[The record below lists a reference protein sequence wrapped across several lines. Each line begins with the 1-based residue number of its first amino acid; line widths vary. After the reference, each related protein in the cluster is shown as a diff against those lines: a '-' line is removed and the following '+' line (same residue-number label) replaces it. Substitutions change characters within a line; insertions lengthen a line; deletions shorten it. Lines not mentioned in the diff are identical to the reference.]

1 MKTTKKILSIVL
13 AVMLLVG
20 TVVVGVNAD
29 TTMVYGKAG
38 SKLVY
43 TAEADKTTKDK
54 DGYILVQPGDEINVS
69 VYMQANYY
77 IGAAGSEIFAWTTGF
92 FNTVT
97 KDTDITK
104 HNFINNYSFAND
116 KLIAAKSATQLGYS
130 DKSHEGYLCGRL
142 INTEA
147 DPGPFDASTPVL
159 VYKFKFTVASTAA
172 DGATADFLMPEACSA
187 TVATTSRMK
196 QIYAAVN
203 NSATEYGSASIASS
217 YPETIDL
224 TGTVLKFKVGSADVD
239 CNYKALNDAM
249 AQYTEDLANKA
260 LYTAESWAEYEAAY
274 TAATKVPTNLKVDA
288 EGANQATIDAA
299 AKALTDAKAG
309 LDLLEYCS
317 YTALENA
324 LLYCSELDADEDY
337 YNPTDLATWKAAL
350 AAAEALMEGE
360 KLVKTDAN
368 QAKINDAAQALSD
381 AYDELYEIYADT
393 TPLEDAI
400 DLYDT
405 PEKSP
410 EFYDVAKYEAWQ
422 LALANAR
429 DALGEYDG
437 KPGTAANN
445 AAIEALALNLKNA
458 YEALE
463 ANFVSLADLTKAVA
477 DYSAPAYAAEYYDA
491 DEYATYEAALAAAN
505 KGLTDYAQAA
515 DTSSNRA
522 KVAAL
527 AADLKNAFEALDAR
541 FVDTTALDFAVTA
554 YATPAYASVYYD
566 AAEYAAW
573 EAALKA
579 AKDADFAGK
588 ADTAANQAAVAKLAA
603 DLKNAF
609 ESLDARFVDTK
620 ALDDAVAAYAAPAY
634 AAEYYDADEYAAWQA
649 AFKAADEA
657 DFVLKPDTAD
667 FQAAVAKLAADLK
680 NAFEALDARFVDTKA
695 LDDAVAAYAAPA
707 YAAEYYDADE
717 YAAWQAAFKAAD
729 EADFAGKADTAANQA
744 AVAKLAADLKN
755 AFEALDARFVNT
767 AALLEALKKTPA
779 YSAEYYDTA
788 AYAAWDDAAKAGA
801 TVYADMDGA
810 ADTAENRKAVA
821 DAAAA
826 INNTFAKLVPA
837 FISYTPVEEAAKDYG
852 TTPEASDAYTTE
864 TYEAYAAAL
873 AKVNSLLANK
883 DENAPASNEA
893 LAAEIAAAAAELEA
907 AFNALELAPVT
918 PSLITSVVSTQ
929 EHYKVGDTVKFNYVC
944 SVTNVTK
951 IQLVFSDGSTTTYHR
966 THSAVSVKD
975 NGDGTETW
983 TIATKIYKDE
993 STVTA
998 KAKLGKVW
1006 EENGFKYKVKTSTG
1020 EDFSVK
1026 SAEVL
1031 LDGVAVTEYTTAD
1044 TVVLKIVC
1052 GPNTFRMR
1060 LVDQSNGATAT
1071 YSRTKAT
1078 QDENSNWVWLITRK
1092 SSAGQYAY
1100 DIYTTGSTNKL
1111 TDEGT
1116 DLAYTVKAPAP
1127 VNAPSTGDKADIVVS
1142 AAVVKA
1148 RVVCGNTVTVTV
1160 VTDKNAKGVRV
1171 NQNGTVHGYNKDTAS
1186 AVVDGDTLVWTITY
1200 RATRAGTYNCAVEAL
1215 YGNQWMANGTSIS
1228 YRVIY

>member
-29 TTMVYGKAG
+29 TTMVYEKAG

-77 IGAAGSEIFAWTTGF
+77 IGTAGSEIFAWTTGF

-97 KDTDITK
+97 LATDITK
-104 HNFINNYSFAND
+104 HNFINNYNVANN
-116 KLIAAKSATQLGYS
+116 KLIPAKSGAQLGYS
-130 DKSHEGYLCGRL
+130 DGSHEGFLYGRI
-142 INTEA
+142 INTDAE
-147 DPGPFDASTPVL
+147 PGPFDASTPVL
-159 VYKFKFTVASTAA
+159 VYKFKFTVASTTA
-172 DGATADFLMPEACSA
+172 DGATADFLMPEACLA
-187 TVATTSRMK
+187 TVAANSRMR

-203 NSATEYGSASIASS
+203 NSATEYGSSS
-217 YPETIDL
+217 LGSQYPETIDVS
-224 TGTVLKFKVGSADVD
+224 GTVLKFKVGSADVD

-274 TAATKVPTNLKVDA
+274 TAATKVPTNLKVDD
-288 EGANQATIDAA
+288 EGVNQATIDAA
-299 AKALTDAKAG
+299 AKALTDAKAE
-309 LDLLEYCS
+309 LDLIEYCD

-337 YNPTDLATWKAAL
+337 YDPTDLATWKAAL
-350 AAAEALMEGE
+350 AEAEALMEGE
-360 KLVKTDAN
+360 KLVKNDEN
-368 QAKINDAAQALSD
+368 QARIDNAAQDLQN
-381 AYDELYEIYADT
+381 AYDELYEIYVDLV
-393 TPLEDAI
+393 PLENAI
-400 DLYDT
+400 DAYDT

-410 EFYDVAKYEAWQ
+410 EYYDVAKYEAWQ

-429 DALGEYDG
+429 DALSEYDG
-437 KPGTAANN
+437 KPGTEANN
-445 AAIEALALNLKNA
+445 AAIAALALNLKNA

-463 ANFVSLADLTKAVA
+463 ANFVSLAELTQAVA
-477 DYSAPAYAAEYYDA
+477 DYAAPAYAAEYYDA
-491 DEYATYEAALAAAN
+491 DEYAAYEAALAAAN
-505 KGLTDYAQAA
+505 KGLTDYAEAA

-527 AADLKNAFEALDAR
+527 AADLKTAFEALDAR
-541 FVDTTALDFAVTA
+541 FANTEALAQAVA
-554 YATPAYASVYYD
+554 DYAAPEYAEEYYD

-573 EAALKA
+573 EDALAAA
-579 AKDADFAGK
+579 QAGVTSYATAPATK
-588 ADTAANQAAVAKLAA
+588 QAEVDTLAA
-603 DLKNAF
+603 DLKAAF
-609 ESLDARFVDTK
+609 EALDSTFVDVSELE
-620 ALDDAVAAYAAPAY
+620 AIIAESVPAY
-634 AAEYYDADEYAAWQA
+634 GAEYYDANAW
-649 AFKAADEA
+649 
-657 DFVLKPDTAD
+657 AD
-667 FQAAVAKLAADLK
+667 FQAAVAEGNALVAQFK
-680 NAFEALDARFVDTKA
+680 NAAPDTEENRNAVSAAIGEISMTFYTLIPQFIDYSALEE
-695 LDDAVAAYAAPA
+695 AVAA
-707 YAAEYYDADE
+707 
-717 YAAWQAAFKAAD
+717 
-729 EADFAGKADTAANQA
+729 
-744 AVAKLAADLKN
+744 
-755 AFEALDARFVNT
+755 
-767 AALLEALKKTPA
+767 
-779 YSAEYYDTA
+779 
-788 AYAAWDDAAKAGA
+788 
-801 TVYADMDGA
+801 
-810 ADTAENRKAVA
+810 
-821 DAAAA
+821 
-826 INNTFAKLVPA
+826 
-837 FISYTPVEEAAKDYG
+837 YG
-852 TTPEASDAYTTE
+852 TTPEAADAYTAE
-864 TYEAYAAAL
+864 TYEPYAAAL
-873 AKVNSLLANK
+873 AAAKDMLANK

-893 LAAEIAAAAAELEA
+893 LAAEIAAAAANLENT
-907 AFNALELAPVT
+907 FKALELAPVT

-998 KAKLGKVW
+998 RAKLGKVW

-1052 GPNTFRMR
+1052 GPNTLRMR

-1092 SSAGQYAY
+1092 SAAGQYAY

-1127 VNAPSTGDKADIVVS
+1127 VNAPSTGEDADIVVS

-1186 AVVDGDTLVWTITY
+1186 AVVEGDTLVWTITY
-1200 RATRAGTYNCAVEAL
+1200 RATLAGTYNCAVEAL